1 MKLHLLLI
9 AVVTLMVFL
18 WSRSDSVTTVYAPH
32 PAPAIGEGSPVSTQM
47 NSAKPF
53 TGLSGVA
60 F

>member
-18 WSRSDSVTTVYAPH
+18 WSRSSVTTVYAPH